1 MQSKEFQPLREC
13 PFCGGEARIKSR
25 YIGYGS
31 LGLGAHD
38 WYSVEC
44 KECRAS
50 SDEYRS
56 EAEAIE
62 AWNRRVV
69 D

>member
-1 MQSKEFQPLREC
+1 MKIEKC

-31 LGLGAHD
+31 VGLGAHD

-62 AWNRRVV
+62 AWNRRVA